1 MGFFEDF
8 TDDYLKPLGELIVL
22 VTFSIYTRIALC
34 VYLIFSN
41 PLSVEFKYL
50 VVIIF
55 CIPILRYLIHSIIG
69 SKMQGGSNMMVVW
82 ILPIVYAFVT
92 MHILAVYNFSFWLSL
107 GIILLVPSL
116 VHYQFIIVPHL
127 PLNNRTRLFT
137 TMCYYILP
145 FLLVVNY
152 AFDSSKPIVNRYY
165 VIDKSEITN
174 FTYQAE
180 DGGTG
185 RDADY
190 YLYLVAA
197 DLDVPPARWIDFTK
211 NVNDNSNYFRL
222 NTSVTIEKETYK
234 IFDKKKEVDTMSSG
248 TTHFKYY
255 FLLQKNMAYKLMNVD
270 WKVYNRAKK
279 GHYIFR
285 EIQGGL
291 LGINR
296 VTYK

>member
-8 TDDYLKPLGELIVL
+8 TDDYLKPFGELIVL

-34 VYLIFSN
+34 IYLAFSS

-50 VVIIF
+50 AVIIF
-55 CIPILRYLIHSIIG
+55 CIPILRYLIHSING
-69 SKMQGGSNMMVVW
+69 SEMQGGSNMMIIW

-107 GIILLVPSL
+107 GIILLLPSL

-145 FLLVVNY
+145 FLLIVNY
-152 AFDSSKPIVNRYY
+152 AFDFSKPIVNRYY
-165 VIDKSEITN
+165 IFDKSEITN

-190 YLYLVAA
+190 YLYLVDA
-197 DLDVPPARWIDFTK
+197 DLDIPPARWIDVTK

-248 TTHFKYY
+248 ATHFRYY
-255 FLLQKNMAYKLMNVD
+255 FLLQKNMAYKLINVD
-270 WKVYNRAKK
+270 WKVYNRVKK

-291 LGINR
+291 LGINK

>member
-69 SKMQGGSNMMVVW
+69 SEMQGGSNMMVVW